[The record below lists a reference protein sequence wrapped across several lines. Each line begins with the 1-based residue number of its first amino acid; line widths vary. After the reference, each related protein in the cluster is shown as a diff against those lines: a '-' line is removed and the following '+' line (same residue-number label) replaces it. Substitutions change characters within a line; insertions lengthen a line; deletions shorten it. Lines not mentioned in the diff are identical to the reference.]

1 MIRSFTIASLMGST
15 LNNMVRADQIFE
27 ATNSTLVERS
37 RSHLQNE
44 DKVKTSNGHAFGK
57 IKSTKGE
64 DKVED
69 KSRSLGMDENITIVS
84 DDEVASKL

>member
-1 MIRSFTIASLMGST
+1 MGST

-37 RSHLQNE
+37 RSHLQND

-57 IKSTKGE
+57 IKPTKQDK
-64 DKVED
+64 DKVEN